1 MVGKELLV
9 VYQARILVKLFA
21 DFAMFVE
28 KLVEAGQF
36 AASGVAVAEVVV
48 ASTSID
54 IATVVT
60 IYIAIVVAIV
70 EAITVFVTGHVAVR
84 VAIVVG
90 ATLRLLPII
99 GAIFLAHEGVRV
111 LA

>member
-9 VYQARILVKLFA
+9 VYQAGILAKLFA

-36 AASGVAVAEVVV
+36 AASGVAVAVVV

-70 EAITVFVTGHVAVR
+70 EAIAVFVTGHVEVR

-90 ATLRLLPII
+90 ATLRLLAII
-99 GAIFLAHEGVRV
+99 IEAIFLAHEGVRV